1 MDGIISISSTASLF
15 IQHFLTMDQFPI
27 PFLYPL
33 HPGSQPLTPKQVDIP
48 LTFLKERK
56 KRKKRKKNL
65 KNNLTSSS
73 SEGGL
78 SDTLPPSP
86 VRPTSQVHRF
96 QLG

>member
-1 MDGIISISSTASLF
+1 
-15 IQHFLTMDQFPI
+15 MDQFPI

-48 LTFLKERK
+48 LTFSKERK
-56 KRKKRKKNL
+56 KRKKKAKKNL

-78 SDTLPPSP
+78 SDTLSPSP